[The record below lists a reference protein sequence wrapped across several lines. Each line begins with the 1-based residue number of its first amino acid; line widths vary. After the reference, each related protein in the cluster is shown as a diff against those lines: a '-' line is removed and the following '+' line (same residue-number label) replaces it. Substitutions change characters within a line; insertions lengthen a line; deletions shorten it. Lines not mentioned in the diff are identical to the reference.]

1 MNIKNYIFLLLIL
14 VTGKVFSQDYIPV
27 LDNAS
32 WIVTAYFFGG
42 SQTFS
47 IIQNGEQTV
56 GPHTYKK
63 FVTAGD
69 GSSAV
74 YLLRED
80 PAARKVYKLIDNVD
94 VLFFDFNLNASD
106 NITLSNGQNYTVI
119 SVSNINVSGG
129 QRRQWYLNNNSP
141 FGYDEVWIEGVGGNE
156 HPVKASYEM
165 IVEEVYLLQCSAQ
178 NDVFIYNQGLANGGN
193 PTDCPFLDLDEN
205 DYSTSK
211 ITFAPNP
218 FQTDLMISSEM
229 SFNNAT
235 VKMYNAIGQL
245 VKEADHLSGN
255 RITLTRENL
264 TGGLYLIQLF
274 ENGKLVTSKK
284 MLVKD

>member
-1 MNIKNYIFLLLIL
+1 MKTKNYLFLLLIL
-14 VTGKVFSQDYIPV
+14 VSGKVFSQDYIPV

-32 WIVTAYFFGG
+32 WIVKAYFFGG

-47 IIQNGEQTV
+47 IIQDGEQTV

-63 FVTAGD
+63 YVTPGT
-69 GSSAV
+69 SAV

-80 PAARKVYKLIDNVD
+80 SAARKVYKLIDNVD

-119 SVSNINVSGG
+119 SVSNIDVTGG

-141 FGYDEVWIEGVGGNE
+141 FGYDEVWIEGVGCNE

-165 IVEEVYLLQCSAQ
+165 IVEEVYLLQCSSQ
-178 NDVFIYNQGLANGGN
+178 NGVYVYNQGLANGGT
-193 PTDCPFLDLDEN
+193 PTDCLSLGIDEN
-205 DYSTSK
+205 AYSTPQ

-218 FQTDLMISSEM
+218 FQTDLMISSEL
-229 SFNNAT
+229 SFNNST
-235 VKMYNAIGQL
+235 LKMYNAMGQI
-245 VKEADHLSGN
+245 VKQIDHLSGN
-255 RITLTRENL
+255 KIALTRDHL
-264 TGGLYLIQLF
+264 TSGLYLIQLF
-274 ENGKLVTSKK
+274 ENGKLVTSNKI
-284 MLVKD
+284 LVRD

>member
-1 MNIKNYIFLLLIL
+1 MNAKNYIFLILLL
-14 VTGKVFSQDYIPV
+14 VTGKTFSQDYIPV

-42 SQTFS
+42 SQTIVIF
-47 IIQNGEQTV
+47 QDGEQTV

-63 FVTAGD
+63 FVTG
-69 GSSAV
+69 GTSSEF
-74 YLLRED
+74 LLRED

-94 VLFFDFNLNASD
+94 ILFFDFNLNPSD

-119 SVSNINVSGG
+119 SVSNINVYGG

-141 FGYDEVWIEGVGGNE
+141 FGFDEVWIEGVGGNE

-178 NDVFIYNQGLANGGN
+178 NDVFIFNQGLANGGN
-193 PTDCPFLDLDEN
+193 PTDCPFLGLDEN
-205 DYSTSK
+205 EYSTSK

-218 FQTDLMISSEM
+218 FQNELVISSEM
-229 SFNNAT
+229 LFNNAK
-235 VKMYNAIGQL
+235 VKIYNAMGQIVQQIDYL
-245 VKEADHLSGN
+245 NGN
-255 RITLTRENL
+255 RIALTRDNL

-274 ENGKLVTSKK
+274 EKGKLVTSKK
-284 MLVKD
+284 ILVKD

>member
-1 MNIKNYIFLLLIL
+1 MKTKNYLFLLLIL
-14 VTGKVFSQDYIPV
+14 VSGKIFSQDYIPV

-32 WIVTAYFFGG
+32 WIVTTYFFGG

-47 IIQNGEQTV
+47 IIQDGEQTV

-63 FVTAGD
+63 FVTP
-69 GSSAV
+69 GSSAEF
-74 YLLRED
+74 LLRED

-94 VLFFDFNLNASD
+94 VLFFDFNLNPSD

-119 SVSNINVSGG
+119 AVSNINVNGG
-129 QRRQWYLNNNSP
+129 QRRQRYLNNNSP

-156 HPVKASYEM
+156 HPIKASYEM
-165 IVEEVYLLQCSAQ
+165 FVEEVYLLQCSAQ
-178 NDVFIYNQGLANGGN
+178 NGVFIYNKGLADGGTA
-193 PTDCPFLDLDEN
+193 TDCLSLGLDEN

-218 FQTDLMISSEM
+218 FQNELVISSEKR
-229 SFNNAT
+229 FNNST
-235 VKMYNAIGQL
+235 LLMYNAIGQI
-245 VKEADHLSGN
+245 VKQIDHLSGN
-255 RITLTRENL
+255 KISLTRENL

-274 ENGKLVTSKK
+274 ENGKLVTSEKI
-284 MLVKD
+284 LVND